1 MSESASF
8 IYFVIFFA
16 IVASSLGWH
25 IMIKGRGLPQ
35 NLWLFFIMMS
45 NVFIFSS
52 LVAVYFPFS
61 KVYFF
66 VAMLCLVIFSTLYIY
81 SFPHAVLPNM
91 IWMSIILF
99 SVLFMVVLFIY
110 VKERLYLV
118 YFSLPVISLALDA
131 PIIFRKIKYLNVN
144 VKRNVLFNIS
154 VVALL
159 SILMPAASAT
169 AVRAYNAFYFNVAA
183 MVFSVLLVVC
193 CGLFVHTNQMSSTGL
208 NKINFWLV
216 MLLGIPAAFLT
227 NLLFSLRFIVTRFF
241 GSTYFSLV
249 VLCALFLLFMLIGIA
264 ISYFS
269 SAVESFIHKSR
280 NYYQTYLNKF
290 RLEIE
295 DITEAPL
302 LFDKFY
308 ECVTSWFHEVKQIKY
323 VYLDELLWQSS
334 KMPVELYDGSD
345 DFQPLLSEQFLLHET
360 YVSKDFALI
369 SVPTLEGFVKKT
381 GGDFFLPVIYRN
393 ELSGFLVI
401 NSRNVSHNAML
412 CISNLLEMLLNKFEK
427 ISLFATVIE
436 TEKKFEMLKHFKEV
450 DKMLSFVAHEL
461 RSPMT
466 SIMFNIEVVKDAIDR
481 KKEVDTEYLDIS
493 LKELKR
499 INETIEKM
507 LVYGRNI
514 KLSPYP
520 YNFRSFFAEMK
531 QFFSF
536 ANQTVNFTDQTGG
549 KEFMFDWD
557 VLKNVFVNLVN
568 NSLQALE
575 KVDRVGR
582 VRVTVAKKRKKLL
595 VEVADNGPGI
605 PPEHKDSIFEPFYT
619 TKKNGNG
626 LGLATCEK
634 IVRLSGGSIILSETS
649 PAGTV
654 FHITFPIESVSV
666 K

>member
-99 SVLFMVVLFIY
+99 SVFFMVTLFIY

-144 VKRNVLFNIS
+144 MKRNVLFNIS

-169 AVRAYNAFYFNVAA
+169 SVRAYNAFYFNVAA

-216 MLLGIPAAFLT
+216 MLLGIPAAFLI
-227 NLLFSLRFIVTRFF
+227 NLLFSLRFFVTRFF

-345 DFQPLLSEQFLLHET
+345 DFQPLLSDQFLLHET

-369 SVPTLEGFVKKT
+369 SVPTLEGFIKKT

-401 NSRNVSHNAML
+401 NSRSVSHNAML

-427 ISLFATVIE
+427 ISLFAAVIE

>member
-227 NLLFSLRFIVTRFF
+227 NLLFSLRFFVTRFF

>member
-8 IYFVIFFA
+8 LYFVIFFA
-16 IVASSLGWH
+16 TALSAIGWH
-25 IMIKGRGLPQ
+25 IMIKGRGLLQ

-52 LVAVYFPFS
+52 IIAVYFPFS

-66 VAMLCLVIFSTLYIY
+66 VAILCFVIFSTLYVY
-81 SFPHAVLPNM
+81 SFPHAVLPNIIWLTTIAVSVSLM
-91 IWMSIILF
+91 II
-99 SVLFMVVLFIY
+99 LFIY
-110 VKERLYLV
+110 VKTKLYLV
-118 YFSLPVISLALDA
+118 YFIVPIFAVVLDV
-131 PIIFRKIKYLNVN
+131 PIILRKIKYLNAN
-144 VKRNVLFNIS
+144 VKKLVLFSIS
-154 VVALL
+154 VISLL
-159 SILMPAASAT
+159 SLFVPVASAF
-169 AVRAYNAFYFNVAA
+169 AAMFYNALYFNVSA
-183 MVFSVLLVVC
+183 MILATLFVVC
-193 CGLFVHTNQMSSTGL
+193 FGFFLHMNQRSSTGL
-208 NKINFWLV
+208 NQINFWLIIIFSI
-216 MLLGIPAAFLT
+216 LAAFLV
-227 NLLFSLRFIVTRFF
+227 NLLFSLRFFVARLFD
-241 GSTYFSLV
+241 SANFSLV
-249 VLCALFLLFMLIGIA
+249 VLCALFMLLMLVGIV

-269 SAVESFIHKSR
+269 SSVESFIHKSR

-295 DITEAPL
+295 DITEAQL
-302 LFDKFY
+302 IFDKFY
-308 ECVTSWFHEVKQIKY
+308 ECVCEWFHEVRQIKY
-323 VYLDELLWQSS
+323 VYLDDLLWQTSR
-334 KMPVELYDGSD
+334 MPVELYDGND
-345 DFQPLLSEQFLLHET
+345 DFQELLSEQFLLHET
-360 YVSKDFALI
+360 YISKDFALI
-369 SVPTLEGFVKKT
+369 SVPMLEGFIKKT
-381 GGDFFLPVIYRN
+381 GGDFFIPVIYHN
-393 ELSGFLVI
+393 ELSGFFVI
-401 NSRNVSHNAML
+401 NSRSVSHNAML
-412 CISNLLEMLLNKFEK
+412 CISNLVEMALNKFEK
-427 ISLFATVIE
+427 ISLFAAVIE
-436 TEKKFEMLKHFKEV
+436 TEKKIEMLKHFKEV

-466 SIMFNIEVVKDAIDR
+466 SIMFNIEVVKDSIDR
-481 KKEVDTEYLDIS
+481 KKNIDTEYLDIS

-499 INETIEKM
+499 LNETIEKM

-531 QFFSF
+531 QFFSY
-536 ANQTVNFTDQTGG
+536 ADRTVNFTDQTGG

-575 KVDRVGR
+575 KTDRVGR
-582 VRVTVAKKRKKLL
+582 IKVSVAKKRKKLL
-595 VEVADNGPGI
+595 IEVADNGPGI

-634 IVRLSGGSIILSETS
+634 IVKLSGGSIFLWDTS

>member
-8 IYFVIFFA
+8 LYFVIFFA
-16 IVASSLGWH
+16 IAMSSTGWH

-35 NLWLFFIMMS
+35 NLWMFLIMMS
-45 NVFIFSS
+45 DVFIFSS
-52 LVAVYFPFS
+52 VAAVYFPFS

-66 VAMLCLVIFSTLYIY
+66 IALLCFVIFSTLYIY
-81 SFPHAVLPNM
+81 SFPHAVLPNL
-91 IWMSIILF
+91 IWMIIIAL
-99 SVLFMVVLFIY
+99 SVVFMVVLFIY
-110 VKERLYLV
+110 MKARLHFV
-118 YFSLPVISLALDA
+118 YFVLPVSALVLDI
-131 PIIFRKIKYLNVN
+131 PIIFRKIKYLNAN
-144 VKRNVLFNIS
+144 VKKFVLLNIS
-154 VVALL
+154 AMALL
-159 SILMPAASAT
+159 SLLVPAASAFS
-169 AVRAYNAFYFNVAA
+169 VMFYNSLYFNVAA
-183 MVFSVLLVVC
+183 MILSALFVLFF
-193 CGLFVHTNQMSSTGL
+193 GLFLYLNPRSSTGL
-208 NKINFWLV
+208 SRINFFLIILCALPASFLV
-216 MLLGIPAAFLT
+216 NF
-227 NLLFSLRFIVTRFF
+227 LFSLRFLVTRVF
-241 GSTYFSLV
+241 GSANFSLV
-249 VLCALFLLFMLIGIA
+249 VLCVLFMIFMVTGIA

-269 SAVESFIHKSR
+269 SSVESFIYKSR

-308 ECVTSWFHEVKQIKY
+308 ECVREWFHEVKQIKY
-323 VYLDELLWQSS
+323 VYLEDLLWPSS
-334 KMPVELYDGSD
+334 KMPAELYDGND

-360 YVSKDFALI
+360 YISREFALI

-381 GGDFFLPVIYRN
+381 GGDFFLPVIYHN
-393 ELSGFLVI
+393 ELSGFFVI
-401 NSRNVSHNAML
+401 NSRNISHNAML
-412 CISNLLEMLLNKFEK
+412 CISNLAEMTLNKFEK

-436 TEKKFEMLKHFKEV
+436 TEKKIEMLKHFKEV

-466 SIMFNIEVVKDAIDR
+466 SIMFNIEVVKDSINR
-481 KKEVDTEYLDIS
+481 KKDIDTEYLDIS

-499 INETIEKM
+499 LNETIEKM

-531 QFFSF
+531 QFFSYADRTVDF
-536 ANQTVNFTDQTGG
+536 ADQTGG
-549 KEFMFDWD
+549 REFLFDWD

-575 KVDRVGR
+575 KTDRVGR

-595 VEVADNGPGI
+595 IEVADNGPGI

-634 IVRLSGGSIILSETS
+634 IVKLSGGSIVLWDTS
-649 PAGTV
+649 PSGTV

>member
-8 IYFVIFFA
+8 LYFVIFFA
-16 IVASSLGWH
+16 IAMSSTGWH

-35 NLWLFFIMMS
+35 NLWMFLIMMS
-45 NVFIFSS
+45 DVFIFSS
-52 LVAVYFPFS
+52 VAAVYFPFS

-66 VAMLCLVIFSTLYIY
+66 IALLCFVIFSTLYIY
-81 SFPHAVLPNM
+81 SFPHAVLPNL
-91 IWMSIILF
+91 IWMIIIAL
-99 SVLFMVVLFIY
+99 SVVFMVVLFIY
-110 VKERLYLV
+110 MKARLHFV
-118 YFSLPVISLALDA
+118 YFVLPVSALVLDI
-131 PIIFRKIKYLNVN
+131 PIIFRKIKYLNAN
-144 VKRNVLFNIS
+144 VKKFVLLNIS
-154 VVALL
+154 AMALL
-159 SILMPAASAT
+159 SLLVPAASAFS
-169 AVRAYNAFYFNVAA
+169 VMFYNSLYFNVAA
-183 MVFSVLLVVC
+183 MILSALFVLFF
-193 CGLFVHTNQMSSTGL
+193 GLFLYLNPRSSTGL
-208 NKINFWLV
+208 SRINFFLIILCALPASFLV
-216 MLLGIPAAFLT
+216 NF
-227 NLLFSLRFIVTRFF
+227 LFSLRFLVTRVF
-241 GSTYFSLV
+241 GSANFSLV
-249 VLCALFLLFMLIGIA
+249 VLCVLFMIFMVTGIA

-269 SAVESFIHKSR
+269 SSVESFIYKSR

-308 ECVTSWFHEVKQIKY
+308 ECVREWFHEVKQIKY
-323 VYLDELLWQSS
+323 VYLEDLLWPSS
-334 KMPVELYDGSD
+334 KMPAELYDGND

-360 YVSKDFALI
+360 YISRDFALI

-381 GGDFFLPVIYRN
+381 GGDFFLPVIYHN
-393 ELSGFLVI
+393 ELSGFFVI
-401 NSRNVSHNAML
+401 NSRNISHNAML
-412 CISNLLEMLLNKFEK
+412 CISNLAEMTLNKFEK

-436 TEKKFEMLKHFKEV
+436 TEKKIEMLKHFKEV

-466 SIMFNIEVVKDAIDR
+466 SIMFNIEVVKDSINR
-481 KKEVDTEYLDIS
+481 KKDIDTEYLDIS

-499 INETIEKM
+499 LNETIEKM

-531 QFFSF
+531 QFFSYADRTVDF
-536 ANQTVNFTDQTGG
+536 ADQTGG
-549 KEFMFDWD
+549 REFLFDWD

-575 KVDRVGR
+575 KTDRVGQ
-582 VRVTVAKKRKKLL
+582 VKVTVAKKRKKLL
-595 VEVADNGPGI
+595 IEVADNGPGI

-634 IVRLSGGSIILSETS
+634 IVKLSGGSIVLWDTS
-649 PAGTV
+649 PSGTV

>member
-1 MSESASF
+1 MSAT
-8 IYFVIFFA
+8 
-16 IVASSLGWH
+16 GWH

-35 NLWLFFIMMS
+35 NLWLFCVMMS
-45 NVFIFSS
+45 NVFVFSS
-52 LVAVYFPFS
+52 VAAVYFPFS

-66 VAMLCLVIFSTLYIY
+66 VAILCFVIFSTLYIY
-81 SFPHAVLPNM
+81 SFPHSVLPNV
-91 IWMSIILF
+91 IWMSIILASVF
-99 SVLFMVVLFIY
+99 FMIVLFVYM
-110 VKERLYLV
+110 KTKLYFV
-118 YFSLPVISLALDA
+118 YFAIPLVSFALDI
-131 PIIFRKIKYLNVN
+131 PIILRKIKYLNIN
-144 VKRNVLFNIS
+144 VKRFVLFNIS

-159 SILMPAASAT
+159 SLLVPASSAM
-169 AVRAYNAFYFNVAA
+169 AVLFYNSLYFNVAA
-183 MVFSVLLVVC
+183 IILSALFIMCF
-193 CGLFVHTNQMSSTGL
+193 GFFVHRNQSSSSGL
-208 NKINFWLV
+208 NRINFWLIILFAV
-216 MLLGIPAAFLT
+216 PTSLLI
-227 NLLFSLRFIVTRFF
+227 NLLFSLRFFVARFF
-241 GSTYFSLV
+241 GSSNFSLV
-249 VLCALFLLFMLIGIA
+249 VLCAMFILFMMTGIL

-269 SAVESFIHKSR
+269 SSVESFIYKSR

-308 ECVTSWFHEVKQIKY
+308 GCVKDWFHEVREIKY
-323 VYLDELLWQSS
+323 VYLEDLLWQGSS
-334 KMPVELYDGSD
+334 IPVELYDGND

-360 YVSKDFALI
+360 YISKDFALI
-369 SVPTLEGFVKKT
+369 SVPTLEGFIKKT
-381 GGDFFLPVIYRN
+381 GGDFFIPVIYHN
-393 ELSGFLVI
+393 ELSGFFVI
-401 NSRNVSHNAML
+401 NSRNISHNAML
-412 CISNLLEMLLNKFEK
+412 CISNLVEMTLNKYEK
-427 ISLFATVIE
+427 ISLFTTVIE
-436 TEKKFEMLKHFKEV
+436 TEKKVEMLKHFKEV

-481 KKEVDTEYLDIS
+481 KKDIDTEYLDIS

-531 QFFSF
+531 QFFSY
-536 ANQTVNFTDQTGG
+536 ANQSVDFIDQTGG

-575 KVDRVGR
+575 KVERIGR
-582 VRVTVAKKRKKLL
+582 VKVTVVKKRKKLL
-595 VEVADNGPGI
+595 IEVADNGPGI

-634 IVRLSGGSIILSETS
+634 IVKLSGGSIVLWDSTPS
-649 PAGTV
+649 GTV
-654 FHITFPIESVSV
+654 FHISFPIESVSV

>member
-8 IYFVIFFA
+8 LYFVIFFA
-16 IVASSLGWH
+16 IAMSSTGWH

-35 NLWLFFIMMS
+35 NLWMFLIMMS
-45 NVFIFSS
+45 DVFIFSS
-52 LVAVYFPFS
+52 VAAVYFPFS

-66 VAMLCLVIFSTLYIY
+66 IALLCFVIFSTLYIY
-81 SFPHAVLPNM
+81 SFPHAVLPNL
-91 IWMSIILF
+91 IWMIIIAL
-99 SVLFMVVLFIY
+99 SVVFMVVLFIY
-110 VKERLYLV
+110 MKTRLHFV
-118 YFSLPVISLALDA
+118 YFVLPVSALVLDI
-131 PIIFRKIKYLNVN
+131 PIIFRKIKYLNAN
-144 VKRNVLFNIS
+144 VKKFVLLNIS
-154 VVALL
+154 AMALL
-159 SILMPAASAT
+159 SLLVPAASAFS
-169 AVRAYNAFYFNVAA
+169 VMFYNSLYFNVAA
-183 MVFSVLLVVC
+183 MILSALFVLFF
-193 CGLFVHTNQMSSTGL
+193 GLFLYLNPRSSTGL
-208 NKINFWLV
+208 SRINFFLIILCALPASFLV
-216 MLLGIPAAFLT
+216 NF
-227 NLLFSLRFIVTRFF
+227 LFSLRFLVTRVF
-241 GSTYFSLV
+241 GSANFSLV
-249 VLCALFLLFMLIGIA
+249 VLCVLFMIFMVTGIA

-269 SAVESFIHKSR
+269 SSVESFIYKSR

-308 ECVTSWFHEVKQIKY
+308 ECVREWFHEVKQIKY
-323 VYLDELLWQSS
+323 VYLDDLLWPSS
-334 KMPVELYDGSD
+334 KMPAELYDGND

-360 YVSKDFALI
+360 YISREFALI

-381 GGDFFLPVIYRN
+381 GGDFFLPVIYHN
-393 ELSGFLVI
+393 ELSGFFVI
-401 NSRNVSHNAML
+401 NSRNISHNAML
-412 CISNLLEMLLNKFEK
+412 CISNLAEMTLNKFEK

-436 TEKKFEMLKHFKEV
+436 TEKKIEMLKHFKEV

-466 SIMFNIEVVKDAIDR
+466 SIMFNIEVVKDSINR
-481 KKEVDTEYLDIS
+481 KKDIDTEYLDIS

-499 INETIEKM
+499 LNETIEKM

-531 QFFSF
+531 QFFSYADRTVDF
-536 ANQTVNFTDQTGG
+536 ADQTGG
-549 KEFMFDWD
+549 REFLFDWD

-575 KVDRVGR
+575 KIDRVGR
-582 VRVTVAKKRKKLL
+582 VKVTVAKKRKKLL
-595 VEVADNGPGI
+595 IEVADNGPGI
-605 PPEHKDSIFEPFYT
+605 PPEHRDSIFEPFYT

-634 IVRLSGGSIILSETS
+634 IVKLSGGSIVLWDTS
-649 PAGTV
+649 PSGTV

>member
-1 MSESASF
+1 
-8 IYFVIFFA
+8 
-16 IVASSLGWH
+16 
-25 IMIKGRGLPQ
+25 
-35 NLWLFFIMMS
+35 
-45 NVFIFSS
+45 
-52 LVAVYFPFS
+52 
-61 KVYFF
+61 
-66 VAMLCLVIFSTLYIY
+66 
-81 SFPHAVLPNM
+81 M

-99 SVLFMVVLFIY
+99 SVFFMVTLFIY

-144 VKRNVLFNIS
+144 MKRNVLFNIS

-169 AVRAYNAFYFNVAA
+169 SVRAYNAFYFNVAA

-216 MLLGIPAAFLT
+216 MLLGIPAAFLI
-227 NLLFSLRFIVTRFF
+227 NLLFSLRFFVTRFF

-345 DFQPLLSEQFLLHET
+345 DFQPLLSDQFLLHET

-369 SVPTLEGFVKKT
+369 SVPTLEGFIKKT

-401 NSRNVSHNAML
+401 NSRSVSHNAML

-427 ISLFATVIE
+427 ISLFAAVIE

-481 KKEVDTEYLDIS
+481 KIEVDTEYLDIS

-531 QFFSF
+531 QFFSV

-549 KEFMFDWD
+549 KEFMCDWD

-626 LGLATCEK
+626 LRLATCEK